1 MSQKLGSIYPEV
13 GKSILVYPDELLGG
27 GYPVGGSFV
36 DSGLASLRLRRH
48 YWVHGNLGSDSADGL
63 EPSHAFLTMQ
73 EAFDHVGSGDVIHFN
88 GNIREQISTPA
99 GIFDVTII
107 GEGNQ
112 PRHADAHTTNN
123 GYSAAT
129 WKGPASPTAATPL
142 LTVRQ
147 QGWRLLNILFDGPDD
162 AAAVQLFRDAG
173 SGDAEDD
180 ASHAHIA
187 GCKFVAAQNHI
198 EFKGGLS
205 QCVIENNLFFGS
217 TDDSLLETVGA
228 GVGTNNYHRILNNEF
243 HNNATHIDVDMNYA
257 SIRGNTFGR
266 WTTKGILMGG
276 GSYNM
281 VWDNFLSGD
290 YDAGYVAGTNDEWAG
305 NISSDITSDEVGGSA
320 SALNPLT
327 TAVPVA

>member
-1 MSQKLGSIYPEV
+1 MTNFPGGVSSFGAPVVPGRAGSTV
-13 GKSILVYPDELLGG
+13 DN
-27 GYPVGGSFV
+27 GGSV
-36 DSGLASLRLRRH
+36 VRPVRH
-48 YWVHGNLGSDSADGL
+48 LWVHGNLGNDGNSGFSSYAPL
-63 EPSHAFLTMQ
+63 RTMAAAFNKL
-73 EAFDHVGSGDVIHFN
+73 GSGDVVHFN
-88 GNIREQISTPA
+88 GNISEQISSPA
-99 GIFDVTII
+99 GVFDVTII

-112 PRHADAHTTNN
+112 PRHSDAHTTNN
-123 GYSAAT
+123 GYSSAT
-129 WKGPASPTAATPL
+129 WKTPGSATAATPL

-147 QGWRLLNILFDGPDD
+147 QGFKIANVLFDGPSD

-180 ASHAHIA
+180 ASHAHIL

-205 QCVIENNLFFGS
+205 QVVIEGNLFFGS
-217 TDDSLLETVGA
+217 TDDSLVETVGA
-228 GVGTNNYHRILNNEF
+228 GVGTNNYFRIINNEF
-243 HNNATHIDVDMNYA
+243 HNNATHIDVDCNYA

-281 VWDNFLSGD
+281 VWGNYLSGD

-305 NISSDITSDEVGGSA
+305 NFSMDVSSDEVGDNA
-320 SALNPLT
+320 IT
-327 TAVPVA
+327 TAVSVA